1 VLLDEIEKAHP
12 DVFNILLQVLDD
24 GILTDG
30 LGRRVDFRNTI
41 IIMTSNIGARDI
53 KNMGKG
59 IGFSQGDTTFDYA
72 RMKSTVEDALKRVF
86 NPEFLNRIDDVIVF
100 HPLEK
105 KHIFEIIDIMQK
117 DLFKRVED
125 LGISIE
131 MDKSAKEFLAE
142 KGYDPQFGARPL
154 RRAIQKYVEDP
165 MAESILS
172 EDLGE
177 GDTILVSHKKDAEEM
192 SFKTKKGKKKAKKAK
207 KTPESD
213 ASEPEE
219 ETTSEEQD

>member
-1 VLLDEIEKAHP
+1 
-12 DVFNILLQVLDD
+12 VFNILLQVLDD

-53 KNMGKG
+53 KNLGKG
-59 IGFSQGDTTFDYA
+59 IGFSTVDATFDYA

-105 KHIFEIIDIMQK
+105 SHIFEIIDIMQV

-125 LGISIE
+125 LGITIE
-131 MDKSAKEFLAE
+131 MDKSAKEFLVE

-154 RRAIQKYVEDP
+154 RRALQKYVEDP

-177 GDTILVSHKKDAEEM
+177 GDAITVSHKKDAEDL
-192 SFKTKKGKKKAKKAK
+192 SFKTKKSKKKASKADAK
-207 KTPESD
+207 AEPDAKADDAKAND

-219 ETTSEEQD
+219 EPTSEEQE